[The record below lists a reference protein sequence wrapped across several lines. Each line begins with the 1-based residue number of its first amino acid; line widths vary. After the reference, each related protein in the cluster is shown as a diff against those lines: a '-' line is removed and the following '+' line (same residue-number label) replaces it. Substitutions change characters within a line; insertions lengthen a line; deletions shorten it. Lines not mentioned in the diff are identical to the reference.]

1 MPPIYFLLPVLTALT
16 GWIVVLIFWKFL
28 FHPVKP
34 LNLMGVPI
42 QGVFPAQKQK
52 QAKQLANLAGE
63 KLFTLSALEEKV
75 TNPELFQQLMPLI
88 DSHLDDFLRNKLGQK
103 MPMISMFIGEKT
115 ILQLKETFVAEL
127 NELFPVILKNYLQ
140 NLQSGFDLT
149 GLIEEKINNLS
160 TADVELYLKQKMRRQ
175 LFYAQ
180 LLAASIGL
188 VIGLLALAGIWI
200 A

>member
-1 MPPIYFLLPVLTALT
+1 MSPVYFLLPVLTAFT
-16 GWIVVLIFWKFL
+16 GWIVVFLFWKFL

-34 LNLMGVPI
+34 LKLMGVPI
-42 QGVFPAQKQK
+42 QGVFPAQQRK
-52 QAKQLANLAGE
+52 QAKQLACLAGE
-63 KLFTLSALEEKV
+63 KLLTFSGIEEKV
-75 TNPELFQQLMPLI
+75 TNPELFKQLMPLI

-127 NELFPVILKNYLQ
+127 NELFPVILKNYLH
-140 NLQSGFDLT
+140 NLQSDINLT
-149 GLIEEKINNLS
+149 GLIEEKLNKLS
-160 TADVELYLKQKMRRQ
+160 TAEVELYINQKLHRQ

-180 LLAASIGL
+180 ILAAIIGL
-188 VIGLLALAGIWI
+188 IIGLLTLAGIWI

>member
-149 GLIEEKINNLS
+149 GLIEEKIKNLS
-160 TADVELYLKQKMRRQ
+160 TADMELYLKQKMRRQ

>member
-115 ILQLKETFVAEL
+115 IFQLKETFVAEL